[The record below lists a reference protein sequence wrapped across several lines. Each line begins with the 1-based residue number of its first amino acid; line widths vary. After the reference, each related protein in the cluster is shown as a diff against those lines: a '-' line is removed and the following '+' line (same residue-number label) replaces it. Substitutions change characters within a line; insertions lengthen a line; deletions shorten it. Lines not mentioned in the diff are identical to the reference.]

1 MKCLQWLWQELRITL
16 DVSLE
21 REIQGKGIWRSV
33 LIPIS
38 GIASPAEYFYRGPHS
53 SGTSAGFVVLM
64 GKKILSFISSA
75 K

>member
-1 MKCLQWLWQELRITL
+1 MKCLQWMWQELRITL

-21 REIQGKGIWRSV
+21 REVQGKGIWRSV

-38 GIASPAEYFYRGPHS
+38 GIASPAECFYRGSHS
-53 SGTSAGFVVLM
+53 TGTSAGFVVLM
-64 GKKILSFISSA
+64 GKKMLSFISRV

>member
-1 MKCLQWLWQELRITL
+1 MPAVAVAGVEVTL

-21 REIQGKGIWRSV
+21 REMQGEGIWRSV
-33 LIPIS
+33 LIPIP
-38 GIASPAEYFYRGPHS
+38 GIGEPAECLYRGSHS
-53 SGTSAGFVVLM
+53 TGASGFLVLM

>member
-1 MKCLQWLWQELRITL
+1 MPAVAVAGVEVTL

-21 REIQGKGIWRSV
+21 REMQGEGIWRSV
-33 LIPIS
+33 P
-38 GIASPAEYFYRGPHS
+38 GIAEPAECLYRGSHS
-53 SGTSAGFVVLM
+53 TGASAGFLVLM

>member
-1 MKCLQWLWQELRITL
+1 MPAVAVAGVEVTL

-21 REIQGKGIWRSV
+21 REMQGEGIWRSV
-33 LIPIS
+33 LIPIP
-38 GIASPAEYFYRGPHS
+38 GIAEPAECLYRGSHS
-53 SGTSAGFVVLM
+53 TGASAGFLVLT